1 MKSRNLSVLILAT
14 ILLLFACSS
23 ERSNDTSPYV
33 DMIELH
39 TFDQLSNQFN
49 HDNTR
54 TRVIALMSPGDPL
67 SQRVFEDLKDIF
79 AGIDGDDLRLYA
91 VWLPILEDD
100 SRDKAL
106 ELAGSFDDKRVI
118 SIWDSEGVSS
128 RQWQLA
134 LRIDQQA
141 WDVYMIYDKGHR
153 WISAPESPDFC
164 MRQLSGL
171 TDIPFWNRR
180 VFESKLREVVA
191 ENGAEQNEDEG

>member
-1 MKSRNLSVLILAT
+1 
-14 ILLLFACSS
+14 
-23 ERSNDTSPYV
+23 
-33 DMIELH
+33 
-39 TFDQLSNQFN
+39 
-49 HDNTR
+49 
-54 TRVIALMSPGDPL
+54 MSPGDPL

>member
-1 MKSRNLSVLILAT
+1 MNSRKVFVLTIATLFLLA
-14 ILLLFACSS
+14 ACTP
-23 ERSNDTSPYV
+23 ERSDDLSPYV

-39 TFDQLSNQFN
+39 TFDQLTDQFN
-49 HDNTR
+49 HDNRR

-79 AGIDGDDLRLYA
+79 AGIDDDNLRLYA

-100 SRDKAL
+100 SREKAL
-106 ELAGSFDDKRVI
+106 KRAGSFADKRMI
-118 SIWDSEGVSS
+118 SIWDSEGVTS

-153 WISAPESPDFC
+153 WNSAPESPDFY

-171 TDIPFWNRR
+171 TDIPFWNRKA
-180 VFESKLREVVA
+180 FESKLREVVA
-191 ENGAEQNEDEG
+191 ENEAEQTGDDG